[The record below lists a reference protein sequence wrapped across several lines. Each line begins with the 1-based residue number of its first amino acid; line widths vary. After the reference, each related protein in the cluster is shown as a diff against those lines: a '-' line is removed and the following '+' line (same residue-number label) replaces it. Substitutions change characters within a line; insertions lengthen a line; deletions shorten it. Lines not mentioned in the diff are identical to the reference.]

1 MTALFSANKGTWFT
15 PPEIIKRVHAVM
27 GGIDLDPASCAK
39 ANEIVGAKQF
49 FTAAD
54 DALNRP
60 WRGRV
65 FVNPPGTCVTNPIL
79 ATWDMSGEKPKIKRL
94 PGYFTVCGNANV
106 CSCDLPSKFWQK
118 LMVEF
123 TEGRVTSAIYLGFS
137 LNQLSTLQCGMY
149 IEGEDSPRKYSR
161 SPMDFP
167 LCIIKQRLKFLDSET
182 LEPVPGPTQHNFVS
196 YINGTGMKFRAE
208 FSSLGACK

>member
-1 MTALFSANKGTWFT
+1 VTALFSANKGEWFT

-39 ANEIVGAKQF
+39 ANEIVGANIYY
-49 FTAAD
+49 TAKD
-54 DALNRP
+54 DALSKN
-60 WRGRV
+60 WFGRV
-65 FVNPPGTCVTNPIL
+65 FVNPPGTCPTDYLKLVMYDDNGKL
-79 ATWDMSGEKPKIKRL
+79 LEKPKKL

-106 CSCDLPSKFWQK
+106 CSCNLPQRFWEK
-118 LMVEF
+118 LMYEY
-123 TEGRVTSAIYLGFS
+123 EAGRVSCAIYLGFS
-137 LNQLSTLQCGMY
+137 LNQLCTLQT
-149 IEGEDSPRKYSR
+149 ITHK

-167 LCIIKQRLKFLDSET
+167 LCILKQRLKFLDSGT
-182 LEPVPGPTQHNFVS
+182 LLEVPGPTQHNFVS